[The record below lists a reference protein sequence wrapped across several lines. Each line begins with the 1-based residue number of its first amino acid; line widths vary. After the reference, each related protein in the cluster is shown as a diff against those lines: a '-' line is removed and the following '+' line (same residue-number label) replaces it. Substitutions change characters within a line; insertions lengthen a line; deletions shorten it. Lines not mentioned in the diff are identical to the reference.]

1 MRCAARDASW
11 PAMVT
16 VPLEGTV
23 RVERIFSKVVF
34 PAPFGPTRP
43 RHLPDASCKLTSCRA
58 REAPKRF
65 VTRSRRTIKGRS
77 SVGPWKRLDTLVLML
92 PNLPELPQ
100 KTAQLRLVI
109 AAAQVIIGVANRAA
123 LPLPLKL

>member
-1 MRCAARDASW
+1 MRSAARDASW

-43 RHLPDASCKLTSCRA
+43 RHLPGSSCRFTLCRA
-58 REAPKRF
+58 KEAPKRL
-65 VTRSRRTIKGRS
+65 VTRSRWTINGRPCGGS
-77 SVGPWKRLDTLVLML
+77 WRRLDTLVLML
-92 PNLPELPQ
+92 PNLMELAQ
-100 KTAQLRLVI
+100 KAAELRLVI
-109 AAAQVIIGVANRAA
+109 AATGMIRRVGNRAGF
-123 LPLPLKL
+123 PLPVEL